1 LLASLANPL
10 VAVVRHRADRA
21 TIEEHDMPLYTYACG
36 DHGQFSAWGRM
47 SESDA
52 PQPCPSCREPAGRA
66 LARPAIGGRSDGGGD
81 AAYGMGGCGAGACAT
96 GATPMMAGG
105 GCCGGGACVH

>member
-1 LLASLANPL
+1 
-10 VAVVRHRADRA
+10 
-21 TIEEHDMPLYTYACG
+21 MPLYTYACG

-52 PQPCPSCREPAGRA
+52 PQPCPSCREPAERA
-66 LARPAIGGRSDGGGD
+66 LARPAIGGRSGDGDGM
-81 AAYGMGGCGAGACAT
+81 AASYGGCGEGACA
-96 GATPMMAGG
+96 GSAAPMMGG